1 MKKIL
6 LVLFVVINI
15 SLNAQ
20 NNSTFKHKIGV
31 YVGSSFVG
39 MNTNMW
45 IKDGNRVV
53 KDAYA
58 TPVPMLSYTYMATD
72 KIGFGVAGSYQLF
85 NFDLLPLD
93 ASLSAIVMKINRYNV
108 NLHAK
113 YYFLN
118 NQTFDIYAGGRIG
131 GTFWYGNVSF
141 DELFNYL
148 EHITPDFI
156 PSSLINKIVP
166 SNLPFTKISL
176 AGQLNFGVDYYFID
190 NVGIKA
196 EMAVG
201 APYWVLTGL
210 NIRL

>member
-6 LVLFVVINI
+6 IILFVAFSI

-20 NNSTFKHKIGV
+20 NNSTFQHKIGLQI
-31 YVGSSFVG
+31 GSSLIG
-39 MNTNMW
+39 MNTNLW
-45 IKDGNRVV
+45 IKDGNKFV
-53 KDAYA
+53 KNAYA
-58 TPVPMLSYTYMATD
+58 TPVPALSYTYMASD
-72 KIGFGVAGSYQLF
+72 NVGFGIAGSYQLF

-93 ASLSAIVMKINRYNV
+93 ASSNAIIMKINRYNI

-113 YYFLN
+113 YYFFN

-141 DELFNYL
+141 GQLFDYL
-148 EHITPDFI
+148 EHILPDFI
-156 PSSLINKIVP
+156 PSSFINNIVP
-166 SNLPFTKISL
+166 SKLPFAKISL

-196 EMAVG
+196 EMAFG
-201 APYWVLTGL
+201 APYWVLSGL